1 MLLLLFILLQV
12 ADGYTTVRG
21 LKLGAREG
29 NPILA
34 WLFERFE
41 PVLVLLVVKA
51 AGIFAV
57 AVVNHDVL
65 TAFVCGVYVPVVINN
80 VRVLRKKA

>member
-41 PVLVLLVVKA
+41 PVLVLLVVKTA
-51 AGIFAV
+51 SIIAV
-57 AVVNHDVL
+57 AVVNCDIL
-65 TAFVCGVYVPVVINN
+65 TAFVCGVYVPVVLNN
-80 VRVLRKKA
+80 IRVLRKKA

>member
-51 AGIFAV
+51 ASIIAV
-57 AVVNHDVL
+57 AVVNSDIL
-65 TAFVCGVYVPVVINN
+65 TAFVCGVYVPVVLNN
-80 VRVLRKKA
+80 IRVLRKKA

>member
-41 PVLVLLVVKA
+41 PVLVLLVVKTA
-51 AGIFAV
+51 SIIAV
-57 AVVNHDVL
+57 AVVNSDIL

>member
-41 PVLVLLVVKA
+41 PVLVLLVVKTA
-51 AGIFAV
+51 SIIAV
-57 AVVNHDVL
+57 AVVNSDIL
-65 TAFVCGVYVPVVINN
+65 TAFVCGVYVPVVLNN
-80 VRVLRKKA
+80 IRVLRKKA

>member
-29 NPILA
+29 NLILA

-41 PVLVLLVVKA
+41 PTLVLAVVKA
-51 AGIFAV
+51 AS
-57 AVVNHDVL
+57 VL
-65 TAFVCGVYVPVVINN
+65 AIVLLNCDLVTAFVCGVYVPVVLNN
-80 VRVLRKKA
+80 IRVLRKKA

>member
-41 PVLVLLVVKA
+41 PTLVLAIVKA
-51 AGIFAV
+51 ASILAIALLNCDLV
-57 AVVNHDVL
+57 
-65 TAFVCGVYVPVVINN
+65 TAFVCGVYVPVVLNN
-80 VRVLRKKA
+80 IRVLRKKA

>member
-21 LKLGAREG
+21 LQLGAREG

-41 PVLVLLVVKA
+41 PVLVLLVVKTA
-51 AGIFAV
+51 SIIAV
-57 AVVNHDVL
+57 AVVNSDIL
-65 TAFVCGVYVPVVINN
+65 TAFVCGVYVPVVLNN
-80 VRVLRKKA
+80 IRVLRKKA

>member
-34 WLFERFE
+34 KLFDRFS
-41 PVLVLLVVKA
+41 PVPVLLVVKA

-57 AVVNHDVL
+57 AAVNHDVL

>member
-41 PVLVLLVVKA
+41 PVLVLLVIKTA
-51 AGIFAV
+51 SIIAV
-57 AVVNHDVL
+57 AVVNSDIL

>member
-29 NPILA
+29 NPLLA

-41 PVLVLLVVKA
+41 PVLVLLVVKTA
-51 AGIFAV
+51 SIIAV
-57 AVVNHDVL
+57 AVVNCDIL
-65 TAFVCGVYVPVVINN
+65 TAFVCGVYVPVVLNN
-80 VRVLRKKA
+80 IRVLRKKA

>member
-21 LKLGAREG
+21 LKLGAKEA
-29 NPILA
+29 NPLLA

-41 PVLVLLVVKA
+41 PVGELVLVKLA
-51 AGIFAV
+51 AIV
-57 AVVNHDVL
+57 
-65 TAFVCGVYVPVVINN
+65 
-80 VRVLRKKA
+80 

>member
-21 LKLGAREG
+21 LQLGAREG

-41 PVLVLLVVKA
+41 PVLVLLVVKTA
-51 AGIFAV
+51 SIIAV
-57 AVVNHDVL
+57 AAVNHDVL
-65 TAFVCGVYVPVVINN
+65 TAFVCGVYVPVVLNN
-80 VRVLRKKA
+80 IRVLRKKA

>member
-12 ADGYTTVRG
+12 ADSYTTVRG

-29 NPILA
+29 NLILA

-41 PVLVLLVVKA
+41 PVLVLLVIKTA
-51 AGIFAV
+51 SIIAV
-57 AVVNHDVL
+57 AVVNSDIL

>member
-21 LKLGAREG
+21 LKLGAKEG
-29 NPILA
+29 NPLLA

-41 PVLVLLVVKA
+41 PIVVLVVVKLA
-51 AGIFAV
+51 AIIAV
-57 AVVNHDVL
+57 GAVNHDVL
-65 TAFVCGVYVPVVINN
+65 TAFVCGVYVPVVLNN
-80 VRVLRKKA
+80 IRVLRKKA